1 MYESHVFIVPFLKL
15 FGFAYNFQKLEHFV
29 FSSCMPLLSYNVL
42 NKWVQLKTDQTEKY
56 IWRRMG
62 SAAKWNVGEMGH
74 DRRKDNLLVIER
86 LRVRLLA
93 NYCIIIF
100 YLKVTMIYCVKKQ
113 LWAKFIKFCL
123 KFFKNR
129 KIYPI
134 NDEKSHK

>member
-1 MYESHVFIVPFLKL
+1 
-15 FGFAYNFQKLEHFV
+15 
-29 FSSCMPLLSYNVL
+29 
-42 NKWVQLKTDQTEKY
+42 
-56 IWRRMG
+56 MG

-113 LWAKFIKFCL
+113 F
-123 KFFKNR
+123 
-129 KIYPI
+129 
-134 NDEKSHK
+134 